1 LEIEWTL
8 PPPDNNDKYSFLANC
23 QEKKTV
29 KSSKSGMV
37 AVGAN

>member
-1 LEIEWTL
+1 MGEIRILWKL
-8 PPPDNNDKYSFLANC
+8 NGHYHLQIIMAN
-23 QEKKTV
+23 KTV